1 MPDASDAAAHECQL
15 QKLKPSV
22 IKGCLFTHSHS
33 WRNNIIS
40 DPLLKEGHCHLL
52 TETLG
57 MGMGRS
63 VWYPVQGKA
72 CLLKR
77 RGQQQSAARPPR
89 SKVQCYC
96 SILENVTLPFHFSH
110 LEICG
115 DWWKAFSQVDGCIWG
130 GTKHTPQQFLFFFF
144 KLQIKCKCQNKKWG
158 SARQAGADG
167 LGSAGSLRKGH
178 CDIWQII

>member
-57 MGMGRS
+57 IGMGRS

-96 SILENVTLPFHFSH
+96 SVLENFTLPFHFSH
-110 LEICG
+110 LETCG

-144 KLQIKCKCQNKKWG
+144 FQITNQM
-158 SARQAGADG
+158 
-167 LGSAGSLRKGH
+167 
-178 CDIWQII
+178 